1 MKNTMQIPN
10 PNKSLYT
17 PQLEK
22 DSCGTGLI
30 ANLNGEKSHKL
41 VLDAL
46 SMLSCMEH
54 RGAIGADPKSGDG
67 AGILLQNP
75 HDFFVKK
82 CRELGIDL
90 PDFGDYGVGMLFFP
104 KDKNLR
110 DQCRILFN
118 DYIDESGFELLGY
131 RKVPVDHDVIGAM
144 PRSVE
149 PRIEQVFVKP
159 KEKLDPATL
168 ERRLYVLRK
177 FTGHN
182 IWQTFPQ
189 TVDQFYICSMSYKT
203 IIYKGQ
209 LTTYQVKQYFLDLS

>member
-17 PQLEK
+17 PQPETET
-22 DSCGTGLI
+22 CGTGLN

-90 PDFGDYGVGMLFFP
+90 PDFGDYGV
-104 KDKNLR
+104 
-110 DQCRILFN
+110 
-118 DYIDESGFELLGY
+118 
-131 RKVPVDHDVIGAM
+131 
-144 PRSVE
+144 
-149 PRIEQVFVKP
+149 
-159 KEKLDPATL
+159 
-168 ERRLYVLRK
+168 
-177 FTGHN
+177 
-182 IWQTFPQ
+182 
-189 TVDQFYICSMSYKT
+189 
-203 IIYKGQ
+203 
-209 LTTYQVKQYFLDLS
+209 